1 MKILLFLLPLIM
13 LAKPV
18 PESCKAVTTNKSR
31 IHPIT
36 IEEIE
41 KEIENNLHIIEE
53 CKDYS
58 DVTKEAELYNEYLMF
73 KYLKLP
79 TVPLYDNKLLERC
92 RRLNQKPR
100 I

>member
-1 MKILLFLLPLIM
+1 MKVLLFLLPLVM
-13 LAKPV
+13 LATPV
-18 PESCKAVTTNKSR
+18 PESCKAFTMNKSR
-31 IHPIT
+31 IHPVT

-79 TVPLYDNKLLERC
+79 TVHAHDDGLLERC
-92 RRLNQKPR
+92 RRLKK
-100 I
+100 